1 MITRRYFMR
10 ACGAAAFASESLP
23 FTLAA
28 QLQGNLNDDSVTENQ
43 RGDPDIPDEYVT
55 FSPSAIEHIVSKSRK
70 ATFEQWDRNLPLTML
85 VTARN
90 FIGYNRKDNPEQI
103 SKFLDLFDLPIA
115 TGAGV
120 VPFCAAGLSYCALT
134 AYARKLSGISDQA
147 PTRERLRKLMP
158 DVEHY
163 YFYPTVSC
171 VDLYHIAAGKRRWVP
186 HTPGSARPPKPGWLV
201 LYDWNKRGIPD
212 HCGLVQQPGRDFI
225 KTVEFNTSSG
235 EGSQKNG
242 GTVAEKTRSYEYVLG
257 FVITDSVA

>member
-186 HTPGSARPPKPGWLV
+186 HTPVQRVHRNQAGSFFTTGISGEFQIIAVSCSSPVEILLRRSNSTRARAKAAKKMVARSLKKQGHMNMFLV
-201 LYDWNKRGIPD
+201 L
-212 HCGLVQQPGRDFI
+212 
-225 KTVEFNTSSG
+225 
-235 EGSQKNG
+235 
-242 GTVAEKTRSYEYVLG
+242 
-257 FVITDSVA
+257 